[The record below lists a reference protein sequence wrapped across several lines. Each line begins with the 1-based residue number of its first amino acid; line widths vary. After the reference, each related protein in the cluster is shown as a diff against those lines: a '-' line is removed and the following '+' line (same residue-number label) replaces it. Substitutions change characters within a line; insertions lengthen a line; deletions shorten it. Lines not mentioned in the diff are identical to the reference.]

1 MQLDYHNQA
10 LKSKSNLTKSPD
22 IDFEN
27 TPDKEIWASFC
38 DGNEDAFIFIYNKY
52 FPLLFG
58 YGNQFTSDKEL
69 VKDCI
74 QEMFIYMREK
84 LKRSSKIDSIKFYLF
99 VSLRNRI
106 VKTLKKNDVFSF
118 VRGVKL
124 PDDAFGFENAHDLQ
138 IINKQLNEENSIR
151 LINALN
157 ELTVKQ
163 REGITYFF
171 YDGLSYE
178 QVAVLMNLKSAKYA
192 RKLIYRAL
200 NTLREHF

>member
-1 MQLDYHNQA
+1 MQLKYHKRTEN
-10 LKSKSNLTKSPD
+10 SKSSIGRPEVN
-22 IDFEN
+22 FEN
-27 TPDKEIWASFC
+27 TSDKEVWSWFC
-38 DGNEDAFIFIYNKY
+38 EGDEDAFIFIYNKY

-58 YGNQFTSDKEL
+58 YGSQFTTDKEL

-84 LKRSSKIDSIKFYLF
+84 LKKSSKVDSIKFYLF

-106 VKTLKKNDVFSF
+106 IKTLKKNDLFSF

-124 PDDAFGFENAHDLQ
+124 PEDAFGFEEAHEVQL
-138 IINKQLNEENSIR
+138 INKQLDEENSTR
-151 LINALN
+151 LLQALN

-163 REGITYFF
+163 REGVTYFF

-178 QVAVLMNLKSAKYA
+178 QVAVLMDLKSAKYA